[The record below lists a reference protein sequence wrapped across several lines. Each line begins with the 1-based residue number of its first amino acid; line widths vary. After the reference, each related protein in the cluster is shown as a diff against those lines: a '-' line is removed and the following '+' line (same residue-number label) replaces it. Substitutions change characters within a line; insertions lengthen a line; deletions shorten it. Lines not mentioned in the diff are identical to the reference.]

1 MVDENIHRDV
11 VHFLRDRSFSVFD
24 VAEEGRSV
32 FPMIDLIR
40 RPHEVQAAVAEQ
52 SGSIDE
58 ATTSRPGLTNRHK
71 LLRNGG
77 GASPEVATTG
87 R

>member
-1 MVDENIHRDV
+1 
-11 VHFLRDRSFSVFD
+11 
-24 VAEEGRSV
+24 
-32 FPMIDLIR
+32 
-40 RPHEVQAAVAEQ
+40 VQAAVAEQ